1 MIAVLILLI
10 FVSSVNTQSCTYD
23 ELTLDDGATHT
34 DKSACKE
41 ITCSGGETSEKF
53 IGCLIEGVCL
63 PFGEYKND
71 IETCKKTTCLQKGN
85 GYTFN
90 TTLYGCTDS
99 NDVCHPGGTTWE
111 WNTCFTIGC
120 RVTSEHTAEEYL
132 VKAGCLYNGKCMD
145 IGQPFK
151 SSKSDCLTY
160 ECTETNKTYG
170 LKLVDE
176 KCKIN
181 GTCYD
186 LGQEFEVDCFKY
198 KCSKVDGNHTAE
210 LVDSGCSVNGQCKP
224 SGQTWIEE
232 CTTYT
237 CDKGTTD
244 VLEQQCKSG
253 DKCYTEGESWT
264 EGDYK
269 YTCSINETHSKISG
283 VKVSSPSATGVCKHN
298 GIDRKIGEIWKE
310 NCFTMTCNQN
320 YSMALPDGCQ
330 VQSESCI
337 PVGQTKYSVAI
348 TDIKCNYQNGGIDE
362 CVDYGWKSK
371 EGCAIKTCKVDKDTK
386 SWKFESSLQCRWKGE
401 CVPEGEIRLVKSC
414 MQYQCEIF
422 KKHGKD
428 TSQMK
433 KKGKIGCSIKGGQIL
448 KIDNAENKNLNGC
461 VGEGSYFKIHKRK
474 KCAVF
479 KCNLKGKNKW
489 KTEKLKNYDAHPTTA
504 INTND
509 PNLLADNV

>member
-1 MIAVLILLI
+1 MIAGLILLI

-23 ELTLDDGATHT
+23 ELALDDGGRHT
-34 DKSACKE
+34 DRSACKE

-71 IETCKKTTCLQKGN
+71 IKTCKRTTCLQKGN

-132 VKAGCLYNGKCMD
+132 VKAGCLYNGKCID

-181 GTCYD
+181 ETCYD

-232 CTTYT
+232 CTKYT

-253 DKCYTEGESWT
+253 DKCYTEGEYWT

-283 VKVSSPSATGVCKHN
+283 VKVSSPSTPGVCKHN
-298 GIDRKIGEIWKE
+298 GIDRKVGEIWEE
-310 NCFTMTCNQN
+310 NCFTMTCNQK
-320 YSMALPDGCQ
+320 YSKALPDGCQ

-348 TDIKCNYQNGGIDE
+348 TDIRCNYQNGGTDE
-362 CVDYGWKSK
+362 CVDDGWKSK
-371 EGCAIKTCKVDKDTK
+371 EGCAIKTCKVDKDTN
-386 SWKFESSLQCRWKGE
+386 SWKFESSLQCRWKDE

-433 KKGKIGCSIKGGQIL
+433 KKGKIGCSIKGGQLL

-489 KTEKLKNYDAHPTTA
+489 KTDKLKNYEISDLQTL
-504 INTND
+504 INGDINC
-509 PNLLADNV
+509 